1 MDIDPY
7 PSNANKSGEKAKVS
21 KREVFLNIPNL
32 ISFGRILCIPVTVWL
47 ILNGLVL
54 AAFWVFGAACISDAL
69 DGFIAKRF
77 DLESAV
83 GAFLDPIAD
92 KALLVS
98 VFVTL
103 GQVGLIDSW
112 LVILVVFRDLVIVT
126 GAMSYYFLFHNLPMK
141 PLLSS
146 KINTTVQMVLV
157 AMVMGVFGFSLEADT
172 MVAALIY
179 LTAGTTVWS
188 GGAYVLI
195 WGHRATS
202 MEPGE

>member
-1 MDIDPY
+1 L
-7 PSNANKSGEKAKVS
+7 S
-21 KREVFLNIPNL
+21 KQDVRLNIPNL

-47 ILNGLVL
+47 ILNGLVQ
-54 AAFWVFGAACISDAL
+54 AAFWVCVAACISDAL

-77 DLESAV
+77 NLQSVV
-83 GAFLDPIAD
+83 GAYLDPIAD

-98 VFVTL
+98 VFVSL
-103 GQVGLIDSW
+103 GHAGLIDSW

-126 GAMSYYFLFHNLPMK
+126 GAMSYYFLFHNLPMQ
-141 PLLSS
+141 PLMSS
-146 KINTTVQMVLV
+146 KINTTVQMILV
-157 AMVMGVFGFSLEADT
+157 AAVMGVSGFGLDAEPIVLT
-172 MVAALIY
+172 LIY
-179 LTAGTTVWS
+179 LVAATTVWS